1 MISLVYGIVILVAVL
16 GITLLLAMRIRR
28 LVPKQLLQTNNEAAV
43 VYVTIIGVIYGV
55 FLAFVILALWEQR
68 EKAEDQIEAE
78 SAQLYVLFR
87 LAREC
92 PAPLGPQLVQDILAY
107 NREIIEFE
115 WPLMVKV
122 DLGDLYR
129 RSSKLDRIWEN
140 SIHFRPVSPAEQV
153 LYQQTLEACEK
164 VYVARRMRLLD
175 AEDGLGIFIWVIII
189 LGGLTVIIPTLFVHV
204 EHFSY
209 LIVGKTCLV
218 FLLILTAYTIYDLQR
233 PFRGSWPVE
242 SRPYK
247 LNQERMEQIV
257 GEQGTLSSP

>member
-1 MISLVYGIVILVAVL
+1 
-16 GITLLLAMRIRR
+16 
-28 LVPKQLLQTNNEAAV
+28 
-43 VYVTIIGVIYGV
+43 
-55 FLAFVILALWEQR
+55 
-68 EKAEDQIEAE
+68 
-78 SAQLYVLFR
+78 
-87 LAREC
+87 
-92 PAPLGPQLVQDILAY
+92 
-107 NREIIEFE
+107 
-115 WPLMVKV
+115 VKV

-140 SIHFRPVSPAEQV
+140 SIHFRLVSPAEQV

-209 LIVGKTCLV
+209 LIIAKTCLV
-218 FLLILTAYTIYDLQR
+218 VLLILTAYTIYDLQR

-242 SRPYK
+242 PRPYT
-247 LNQERMEQIV
+247 LIQERMEQIV